1 MSDSR
6 DTTPVSKTPVVVDY
20 TNRDFYSLRQELISR
35 VKDRV
40 NNNGSANKWYG
51 NDSSDFGVALVESFA
66 YMGDIIGYYI
76 DRMANESTIITATQR
91 ESILNLARSYGYN
104 PSGYKAATTTIQF
117 SNSTSAINLPT
128 IPAGAQVSG
137 SITDGDTVR
146 KVIFTT
152 TDAVVMS
159 ATASVTNISGS
170 GTVITYTAANTFTQG
185 QKVTV
190 TGASVAGYNVTGAT
204 IASANS
210 STFTV
215 AGSTTGAYTGT
226 VTASATVPAQT
237 VAAFHGEDIALRS
250 ANLASGAGDVAGE
263 ALGASDGS
271 ANQLFRLKENQ
282 VVQDRITVYVQSG
295 NTYGVWKEV
304 LHLTDYGTTDSVYK
318 VVTDANNNVYIQFGD
333 GVSGAIPT
341 TNATIKVRYYVGGG
355 LYGNVPLDTLTSV
368 SFAGI
373 GGLTTADSNALT
385 AAVRVT
391 NTALGSGGAEPDS
404 LDSIRINAPAAF
416 SALNRAVTLDDYVGL
431 ALSVSG
437 VGKANAIASVWN
449 SVTLYV
455 APYRSD
461 LSTDLYPGKDDSNTT
476 ILTELTDLQA
486 KVLKELSPKLQIG
499 TTLTVSP
506 PTYSPVSLAIKY
518 SRREAYSQAEV
529 ESGIKSYITA
539 YYSYT
544 QTFFEQ
550 VIAPEELE
558 FILRYVPG
566 IYNVRVTAL
575 YRSAEAN
582 SLTTLIGAPG
592 EVFVFTAANTVLTP
606 LLTTATLSA
615 LSATNSSAGLSPTFA
630 STYTDYTLTVN
641 SGSSST
647 DITATGST
655 GTSVLINGSASPK
668 TIGMSA
674 SVSSVSGSGT
684 VMTYTTSAAH
694 NFAAGQKVTVTGAT
708 PSGYNVTA
716 ATITSASGST
726 FTVAG
731 TTTGSSS
738 GTIAA
743 TIIDAKI
750 TVMVTAEDGTT
761 VNKYTITANK

>member
-1 MSDSR
+1 
-6 DTTPVSKTPVVVDY
+6 
-20 TNRDFYSLRQELISR
+20 
-35 VKDRV
+35 
-40 NNNGSANKWYG
+40 
-51 NDSSDFGVALVESFA
+51 
-66 YMGDIIGYYI
+66 
-76 DRMANESTIITATQR
+76 
-91 ESILNLARSYGYN
+91 
-104 PSGYKAATTTIQF
+104 
-117 SNSTSAINLPT
+117 
-128 IPAGAQVSG
+128 
-137 SITDGDTVR
+137 
-146 KVIFTT
+146 
-152 TDAVVMS
+152 
-159 ATASVTNISGS
+159 
-170 GTVITYTAANTFTQG
+170 
-185 QKVTV
+185 
-190 TGASVAGYNVTGAT
+190 
-204 IASANS
+204 
-210 STFTV
+210 
-215 AGSTTGAYTGT
+215 
-226 VTASATVPAQT
+226 
-237 VAAFHGEDIALRS
+237 
-250 ANLASGAGDVAGE
+250 
-263 ALGASDGS
+263 
-271 ANQLFRLKENQ
+271 
-282 VVQDRITVYVQSG
+282 
-295 NTYGVWKEV
+295 
-304 LHLTDYGTTDSVYK
+304 
-318 VVTDANNNVYIQFGD
+318 
-333 GVSGAIPT
+333 
-341 TNATIKVRYYVGGG
+341 
-355 LYGNVPLDTLTSV
+355 
-368 SFAGI
+368 
-373 GGLTTADSNALT
+373 
-385 AAVRVT
+385 
-391 NTALGSGGAEPDS
+391 
-404 LDSIRINAPAAF
+404 
-416 SALNRAVTLDDYVGL
+416 VTLDDYVGL

-437 VGKANAIASVWN
+437 VGKANAVASVWN

-499 TTLTVSP
+499 TTLTVSA

-529 ESGIKSYITA
+529 ESGIRAYITA

-566 IYNVRVTAL
+566 IYNVRVTSL
-575 YRSAEAN
+575 YRTGEAT

-655 GTSVLINGSASPK
+655 GTSVLINGAASPK

-731 TTTGSSS
+731 ITTGSSS